1 MTTIEKTRRMQRSIS
16 GAGMTRLDPKHKTPT
31 APTIP
36 APSLVTSREMSL
48 SNPAIVLDP
57 FWWLIFRARAP
68 RQRSPGRRRV
78 QASEPTGDW
87 GGWIMPIDA
96 EAWSQRVEK
105 SRVRT
110 VHDAAAL
117 RTYLLSS
124 AAGGVAGGVLALTML
139 RWHGLLRESKTIAGS
154 KDARYSRV
162 FIVTTSVCC
171 GFLLAGNY
179 ARLVIHPPHAEQRGT
194 LVQGRTNKVALDVR
208 EQS

>member
-1 MTTIEKTRRMQRSIS
+1 MQRSIS

-57 FWWLIFRARAP
+57 FWWLNQSSSASATTALARP
-68 RQRSPGRRRV
+68 PSSV

>member
-1 MTTIEKTRRMQRSIS
+1 MPQRRFGCKLLLCKHTTTALAS
-16 GAGMTRLDPKHKTPT
+16 GVAVERQPIHARL
-31 APTIP
+31 
-36 APSLVTSREMSL
+36 
-48 SNPAIVLDP
+48 
-57 FWWLIFRARAP
+57 
-68 RQRSPGRRRV
+68 GRWV
-78 QASEPTGDW
+78 
-87 GGWIMPIDA
+87 MPVDA

-139 RWHGLLRESKTIAGS
+139 RWHGLLRKSKTIAGS
-154 KDARYSRV
+154 KDARYSRI

-179 ARLVIHPPHAEQRGT
+179 ARLVIHPPHAEQKGT
-194 LVQGRTNKVALDVR
+194 LVQGRTNNVTSTLGIR